1 MDSILY
7 IRDPLLL
14 FDNMDSYFK
23 NTPPDCIFFTE
34 DHCAISVHKELLYHT
49 KFMREMIMSV
59 GIDSKI
65 EIICPSLSRKELET
79 IAYFLYN
86 GKILCSNQSH
96 IFQASKNLE
105 ELFGFPLI
113 QDEIYDTEETIIL
126 PSARMKP
133 RKQSLNLDSM
143 RDDFPD
149 TTIKIERD
157 PDNQQVSLD
166 FYLTFL
172 KVLQWT
178 FNFCLC

>member
-7 IRDPLLL
+7 IREPLLL
-14 FDNMDSYFK
+14 FNNMDSYFK
-23 NTPPDCIFFTE
+23 NTPPDCILFTE

-59 GIDSKI
+59 GTDSKI

-79 IAYFLYN
+79 IAYFLYK

-113 QDEIYDTEETIIL
+113 QDEMSETTQPL
-126 PSARMKP
+126 SRPVTRKKA
-133 RKQSLNLDSM
+133 RKQVRRREMEGRKGGRKGDI
-143 RDDFPD
+143 RDVG
-149 TTIKIERD
+149 R
-157 PDNQQVSLD
+157 
-166 FYLTFL
+166 
-172 KVLQWT
+172 
-178 FNFCLC
+178 